1 MDTCN
6 SKFKIQ
12 NSKEEHRA
20 PGRWRLLVFL
30 HFAFCIL
37 HFPSLAT
44 AQTSPTITEVRVEQE
59 GQPVT
64 DPQILGLLETTVGEP
79 LKVADVRESI
89 RHLTS
94 LNRYEDVQVFEEAV
108 GNGVRL
114 RYVLFPLHPIDRVEF
129 RGTVVLGEGELRRFV
144 TERFGVAPAAS
155 RVDAIIDALRTTYRS
170 RGFPEAKIASRI
182 EESHAPDRATLVFDI
197 EAGPRVVIH
206 DVKYD
211 QVDPREQNTLIGLPT
226 IRAGQPY
233 DADALNKELQRYV
246 DGLRARGY
254 YEARA
259 SQSASFGPDGAT
271 VNVMLARGPKVII
284 AFAGDA
290 LPQKERDRL
299 VPVRAEGSVDQDLL
313 EDAQNDIAEYL
324 RARGYRDA
332 RVEYTPEQE
341 GDQLT
346 ITFRITRGLHYV
358 IDAVTVA
365 GNMSVSTQELQQA
378 LRLKPG
384 EPFVVAAV
392 NGAAGT
398 IRNLYR
404 SRGFTR
410 AMVQVNPSVLS
421 ADTASTTDRR
431 VEVVFT
437 ITEGPRAVVRSIAFV
452 GSQVFTESRLRSVMT
467 TTVGRPYAEATVTS
481 DRDGIELEYRNA
493 GYDSAVIEPIVMLAD
508 NDTQAD
514 VRFMITEGPQVLVD
528 HIIIVGN
535 QRTSTRTIE
544 RELLLKPGDPLGY
557 SARIESQQRL
567 SALGLFRR
575 VRIDELQ
582 HAGESRRDVMVQV
595 EETPPTTIGMG
606 GGLEIGS
613 RLRSGEEGT
622 AQERYEFVPRGFFE
636 YGRRNMWGKNRSINM
651 FGRVSLRSR
660 DIVLTDSGVT
670 LAPSDVTYG
679 LNEYRAFG
687 TYREPKMFGT
697 RADLLLTAILDQGI
711 RSSFNY
717 RTREARA
724 ETGLRLSQ
732 RYSMAGRYSFE
743 RTELFDQQFL
753 PDEGLLVDRLFPQ
766 VRLSKWSGT
775 FIRDTRD
782 DALDPSKGWWFIV
795 DADLSARALGSQV
808 GFAKTYLQAFSY
820 KRLPTMRRTVLA
832 LAGRLG
838 AAHGF
843 PRAVDG
849 AEIPPAA
856 RLPASERFF
865 AGGDTTVRGFTLDRL
880 GDAQTITPS
889 GFPKGGNGVVILNA
903 ELRVNVSSSIQAVGF
918 LDGGNVYP
926 TAADIDVT
934 NIRGAYGFG
943 ARYRSPVGPIRIDV
957 GFKMNRLELVAGQRE
972 RLSALHISL
981 GQAF

>member
-1 MDTCN
+1 MPPRSD
-6 SKFKIQ
+6 
-12 NSKEEHRA
+12 
-20 PGRWRLLVFL
+20 
-30 HFAFCIL
+30 FAFCIL
-37 HFPSLAT
+37 HCAGGSSAW
-44 AQTSPTITEVRVEQE
+44 AQLPTIAEVKVEQE

-79 LKVADVRESI
+79 LKIGDVRESI

-94 LNRYEDVQVFEEAV
+94 LNRYDDVQVFEEAI

-129 RGTVVLGEGELRRFV
+129 RGMVVLGEGELRRFV

-155 RVDAIIDALRTTYRS
+155 RVGAIVDALRTTYRS
-170 RGFPEAKIASRI
+170 RGFPDAKIAARI
-182 EESHAPDRATLVFDI
+182 EESHVPDRATLVFDI
-197 EAGPRVVIH
+197 QAGPRVVIH

-211 QVDPREQNTLIGLPT
+211 QVDPREQTTLIGLPA

-246 DGLRARGY
+246 DGLRTRGY

-259 SQSASFGPDGAT
+259 SQSASFGADGAT
-271 VNVMLARGPKVII
+271 VNVMLARGPKVTI
-284 AFAGDA
+284 AFAGDP
-290 LPQKERDRL
+290 LPPNERDRL
-299 VPVRAEGSVDQDLL
+299 VPIRAEGSVDQDLL
-313 EDAQNDIAEYL
+313 EDAQNDIEEYL

-332 RVEYTPEQE
+332 KVEYTPDEQGE
-341 GDQLT
+341 QLT
-346 ITFRITRGLHYV
+346 ITFTIARGPHYA
-358 IDAVTVA
+358 IEKVTIG
-365 GNMSVSTQELQQA
+365 GNMTVSTQDLQQA
-378 LRLKPG
+378 MRVKPG
-384 EPFVVAAV
+384 EPFVQAAV
-392 NGAAGT
+392 TGAAGT

-410 AMVQVNPSVLS
+410 AMVQVNPAVLP
-421 ADTASTTDRR
+421 ADTTSATERR
-431 VEVVFT
+431 VEVAFT

-452 GSQVFTESRLRSVMT
+452 GSQVFTEAQLRAVMT
-467 TTVGRPYAEATVTS
+467 TMAGRAYAEATVTS
-481 DRDGIELEYRNA
+481 DRDRIELEYRNA
-493 GYDSAVIEPIVMLAD
+493 GYDSVVVEPNVMLAD

-528 HIIIVGN
+528 HVIIVGN

-544 RELLLKPGDPLGY
+544 RELLLKPGEPLGY

-575 VRIDELQ
+575 VRIDELA

-595 EETPPTTIGMG
+595 EEAPPTTVGVG
-606 GGLEIGS
+606 GGVEVGA
-613 RLRSGEEGT
+613 RLRSGTGGT
-622 AQERYEFVPRGFFE
+622 AEERYEFVPRGFFE
-636 YGRRNMWGKNRSINM
+636 FGRRNMWGKNRSINV
-651 FGRVSLRSR
+651 FSRVSLRSR
-660 DIVLTDSGVT
+660 DLALTDSGIT
-670 LAPSDVTYG
+670 LVEPAESRYG
-679 LNEYRAFG
+679 FNEYRVYG
-687 TYREPKMFGT
+687 TYREPKVFGT
-697 RADLLLTAILDQGI
+697 RADVLLTGIVDQAI
-711 RSSFNY
+711 RSSFNF

-732 RYSMAGRYSFE
+732 RYSVAGRYSIE
-743 RTELFDQQFL
+743 RTELFDERFTQ
-753 PDEGLLVDRLFPQ
+753 DEAPLIDRLFPQ

-782 DALDPSKGWWFIV
+782 DVLDPSNGRWFIV
-795 DADLSARALGSQV
+795 DADLAARSLGSQV

-820 KRLPTMRRTVLA
+820 KRLPRMRRTIVA

-843 PRAVDG
+843 PREVNG
-849 AEIPPAA
+849 AQIPPSE

-880 GDAQTITPS
+880 GNAATITPS
-889 GFPKGGNGVVILNA
+889 GFPKGGNGVIILNA
-903 ELRVNVSSSIQAVGF
+903 ELRVSVTRSIQAVGF

-926 TAADIDVT
+926 QASGIDVT
-934 NIRGAYGFG
+934 DMRGAYGFG
-943 ARYRSPVGPIRIDV
+943 ARYRSPVGPIRIDL
-957 GFKMNRLELVAGQRE
+957 GFKMNRLELVPGTRE
-972 RLSALHISL
+972 RGNVLHISL

>member
-1 MDTCN
+1 
-6 SKFKIQ
+6 
-12 NSKEEHRA
+12 
-20 PGRWRLLVFL
+20 L

-37 HFPSLAT
+37 NCAGGTPAWAQLAPLI
-44 AQTSPTITEVRVEQE
+44 ADVRVEQE
-59 GQPVT
+59 GQPVS
-64 DPQILGLLETTVGEP
+64 DPQLLGLLETTVGEP
-79 LKVADVRESI
+79 LKIADVRESI

-94 LNRYEDVQVFEEAV
+94 LNRYDDVQVFEEPV

-129 RGTVVLGEGELRRFV
+129 RGMVVLGEGELRRLV

-155 RVDAIIDALRTTYRS
+155 RVDAIVDALRTTYRS
-170 RGFPEAKIASRI
+170 HGFPEAKITSRI
-182 EESHAPDRATLVFDI
+182 EESHLPDRATLVFDVQ
-197 EAGPRVVIH
+197 AGPRVVIH

-211 QVDPREQNTLIGLPT
+211 QVDPREQTTLIGLPA

-259 SQSASFGPDGAT
+259 SQSASFGADGAT
-271 VNVMLARGPKVII
+271 VNVMLARGPKVTI
-284 AFAGDA
+284 AFAGDP
-290 LPQKERDRL
+290 LPANERDRL

-332 RVEYTPEQE
+332 RVEYMPDEQGE
-341 GDQLT
+341 QLT
-346 ITFRITRGLHYV
+346 ITFTIARGPHYA
-358 IDAVTVA
+358 IDEVTIG
-365 GNMSVSTQELQQA
+365 GNMTVSTQEVQQA

-384 EPFVVAAV
+384 EPFVQAAV
-392 NGAAGT
+392 TGAAGT

-410 AMVQVNPSVLS
+410 AMVQVNPSVLPAES
-421 ADTASTTDRR
+421 ASATERR
-431 VEVVFT
+431 VEIAFT
-437 ITEGPRAVVRSIAFV
+437 ITEGPRAVVRSVAFV
-452 GSQVFTESRLRSVMT
+452 GSQVFTEAQLRAAMT
-467 TTVGRPYAEATVTS
+467 TMAGRAYAEATVTS
-481 DRDGIELEYRNA
+481 DRDRIELEYRNA
-493 GYDSAVIEPIVMLAD
+493 GYDSVVVEPSVMLAD

-544 RELLLKPGDPLGY
+544 RELLLKPGEPLGY

-575 VRIDELQ
+575 VRIDELA

-595 EETPPTTIGMG
+595 EEAPPTTIGVG
-606 GGLEIGS
+606 GGVEVGA
-613 RLRSGEEGT
+613 RLRSGTGGAAE
-622 AQERYEFVPRGFFE
+622 ERYEFVPRGFFE
-636 YGRRNMWGKNRSINM
+636 FGRRNMWGKNRSINV
-651 FGRVSLRSR
+651 FSRVSLRSR
-660 DIVLTDSGVT
+660 DIALTDSGVT
-670 LAPSDVTYG
+670 LVEPSESQYG
-679 LNEYRAFG
+679 FNEYRVYG
-687 TYREPKMFGT
+687 TYREPKIFGT
-697 RADLLLTAILDQGI
+697 RADVLLTGILDQAI
-711 RSSFNY
+711 RSSFNF

-732 RYSMAGRYSFE
+732 RYSVAGRYSIE
-743 RTELFDQQFL
+743 RTELFDERFTA
-753 PDEGLLVDRLFPQ
+753 DEAPLIDRLFPQ

-782 DALDPSKGWWFIV
+782 DVLDPSNGRWFIV
-795 DADLSARALGSQV
+795 DGDFAARSLGSQV
-808 GFAKTYLQAFSY
+808 GFTKTYLQAFSY
-820 KRLPTMRRTVLA
+820 KRLPSTRRTIVA

-843 PRAVDG
+843 PREVNG
-849 AEIPPAA
+849 EQIPPSE

-865 AGGDTTVRGFTLDRL
+865 AGGDTTVRGFALDRL
-880 GDAQTITPS
+880 GNAETITPS
-889 GFPKGGNGVVILNA
+889 GFPKGGNGVIILNA
-903 ELRVNVSSSIQAVGF
+903 ELRVSVTRSIQAVGF

-926 TAADIDVT
+926 QASDIDVT
-934 NIRGAYGFG
+934 DMRGAYGFG
-943 ARYRSPVGPIRIDV
+943 ARYRSPVGPIRIDL
-957 GFKMNRLELVAGQRE
+957 GFKMNRLELVSGTRE
-972 RLSALHISL
+972 RGNVLHISL